1 MDLIGSIKK
10 LKHITE
16 LSTDILDR
24 MLHLSLNLL
33 YVMPVV
39 LSLKDSIFQQL
50 ILPIVRH

>member
-24 MLHLSLNLL
+24 MLHLS
-33 YVMPVV
+33 
-39 LSLKDSIFQQL
+39 FA
-50 ILPIVRH
+50 VRHASGY